1 MFRGGILVEKIYIFG
16 HQSPD
21 TDAVTSAISLSHLKN
36 KLGMDTEPRVL
47 GHINKETKYVLDKFG
62 IKEPKYLNDVKL
74 QLKDLD
80 YHKGLF
86 VDENKSID
94 YVYKFLTEKG
104 VTGTPVVTD
113 GNKYKGII
121 TIKDIAKKLISNDF
135 DKIDSNYSNILETVS
150 GEEVLKFDDEIK
162 GNVLVASYDSD
173 TFTSNVN
180 LNSNSILIVG
190 DRQDIIKKAIDDN
203 VKLIVVTGPEKITE
217 ENLKL
222 AENNKV
228 NVIKT
233 NIDSFHTSKLI
244 CLSNKIGTLL
254 VEDTSKIFREN
265 DYYTDFVEA
274 TKKLKHNNYPILNND
289 GVCLGLIR
297 ITEIINKNNKKVML
311 VDHQE
316 KEQSVIGLDEANIL
330 EIVDHHKIGN
340 INTTNPINFRNMTV
354 GSTNTI
360 VYFMYKENNVEI
372 PKEIAGIM
380 LSGLLSD
387 TLCLQS
393 PTTTEIDKKVAEDL
407 SLIAGVD
414 YEKYALDMFKA
425 GTSLEGLTKEE
436 VIKSD
441 FKSFPIGDEKMAIG
455 QVFTLDVDRI
465 FDELDTYIKKLE
477 EINNKEGYKFI
488 IIAITDILK
497 NGSYLIFTENA
508 KSVLESIYKL
518 DDIKQ
523 GYYVDGLVSRKK
535 QILPA
540 ILSELN

>member
-1 MFRGGILVEKIYIFG
+1 MNKVYIFG

-21 TDAVTSAISLSHLKN
+21 TDAVTSAISLSYLKN

-62 IKEPKYLNDVKL
+62 VKEPKYLNDVKL

-94 YVYKFLTEKG
+94 YVYKYLTEKG

-135 DKIDSNYSNILETVS
+135 DKIDSNYNNILETVS

-180 LNSNSILIVG
+180 LNSDSILIVG

-222 AENNKV
+222 AENNKI

-265 DYYTDFVEA
+265 DYYTDFIEA
-274 TKKLKHNNYPILNND
+274 TKKLKHNNYPILNNND
-289 GVCLGLIR
+289 ECLGLIR

-407 SLIAGVD
+407 ALIAGVD

-436 VIKSD
+436 VIKND

-465 FDELDTYIKKLE
+465 FDELDTYIEKLE

-488 IIAITDILK
+488 VIAITDILK

>member
-1 MFRGGILVEKIYIFG
+1 MEKIYIFG

-21 TDAVTSAISLSHLKN
+21 TDAVTSAISLSYLKN

-62 IKEPKYLNDVKL
+62 VKEPKYLNDVKL

-180 LNSNSILIVG
+180 LNSDSILIVG

-265 DYYTDFVEA
+265 DYYTDFIEA
-274 TKKLKHNNYPILNND
+274 TKKLKHNNYPILNNND
-289 GVCLGLIR
+289 ECLGLIR

-407 SLIAGVD
+407 ALIAGVD
-414 YEKYALDMFKA
+414 YKKYALDMFKA

-465 FDELDTYIKKLE
+465 FDELDTYIEKLE

-488 IIAITDILK
+488 VIAITDILK

>member
-1 MFRGGILVEKIYIFG
+1 MNKVYIFG

-21 TDAVTSAISLSHLKN
+21 TDAVTSAISLSYLKN

-222 AENNKV
+222 AENNKI
-228 NVIKT
+228 NIIKT
-233 NIDSFHTSKLI
+233 SIDSFHTSKLI

-254 VEDTSKIFREN
+254 VKDTSKIFREN
-265 DYYTDFVEA
+265 DYYTDFIEA
-274 TKKLKHNNYPILNND
+274 TKKLKHNNYPILNNND
-289 GVCLGLIR
+289 ECLGLIR

>member
-1 MFRGGILVEKIYIFG
+1 MNKVYIFG

-222 AENNKV
+222 AENNKI

-274 TKKLKHNNYPILNND
+274 TKKLKHNNYPILNNN

-407 SLIAGVD
+407 ALIAGVD
-414 YEKYALDMFKA
+414 YKKYALDMFKA

-465 FDELDTYIKKLE
+465 FDELDTYIEKLE

-508 KSVLESIYKL
+508 KSVLENIYKL

-535 QILPA
+535 QILPS

>member
-1 MFRGGILVEKIYIFG
+1 MNKVYIFG

-21 TDAVTSAISLSHLKN
+21 TDAVTSAISLSYLKN

-62 IKEPKYLNDVKL
+62 VKEPKYLNDVKL

-173 TFTSNVN
+173 TFISNVN

-407 SLIAGVD
+407 ALIAGVD
-414 YEKYALDMFKA
+414 YKKYALDMFKA

-465 FDELDTYIKKLE
+465 FDELDTYIEKLE

>member
-1 MFRGGILVEKIYIFG
+1 MNKVYIFG

-62 IKEPKYLNDVKL
+62 VKEPKYLNDVKL

-121 TIKDIAKKLISNDF
+121 TIKDIAKRLISNDF

-173 TFTSNVN
+173 TFISNVN

-407 SLIAGVD
+407 ALIAGVD
-414 YEKYALDMFKA
+414 YKKYALDMFKA

-465 FDELDTYIKKLE
+465 FDELDTYIEKLE

-488 IIAITDILK
+488 VIAITDILK

>member
-1 MFRGGILVEKIYIFG
+1 MNKVYIFG

-62 IKEPKYLNDVKL
+62 VKEPKYLNDVKL

-190 DRQDIIKKAIDDN
+190 DRQDIIKKAINDN

-222 AENNKV
+222 AENNKI

-233 NIDSFHTSKLI
+233 SIDSFHTSKLI

-274 TKKLKHNNYPILNND
+274 TKKLKHNNYPILNNN

-360 VYFMYKENNVEI
+360 VYFMYKESNVEI

-407 SLIAGVD
+407 ALIAGVD

-465 FDELDTYIKKLE
+465 FDELDTYIEKLE

-488 IIAITDILK
+488 VIAITDILK

>member
-1 MFRGGILVEKIYIFG
+1 MNKVYIFG

-62 IKEPKYLNDVKL
+62 VKEPKYLNDVKL

-173 TFTSNVN
+173 TFISNVN

-407 SLIAGVD
+407 ALIAGVD
-414 YEKYALDMFKA
+414 YKKYALDMFKA
-425 GTSLEGLTKEE
+425 VTSLEGLTKEE

-465 FDELDTYIKKLE
+465 FDELDTYIEKLE

>member
-1 MFRGGILVEKIYIFG
+1 MDEKTLVFG
-16 HQSPD
+16 HRKPD
-21 TDAVTSAISLSHLKN
+21 TDSITASISLSYLKN
-36 KLGMDTEPRVL
+36 QLGENTEPRAL
-47 GHINKETKYVLDKFG
+47 GSLNKETKYALNYFG
-62 IKEPKYLNDVKL
+62 VEEPDYLNDVKL
-74 QLKDLD
+74 QLKDIN
-80 YHKGLF
+80 YHKDFILDEKETIYDGYKYMLKEGLTGIPIVKGERDF
-86 VDENKSID
+86 VGLLTMKDLSRAFLNADDNKIFTSYDNIIKVLNGSKISKVDE
-94 YVYKFLTEKG
+94 
-104 VTGTPVVTD
+104 
-113 GNKYKGII
+113 
-121 TIKDIAKKLISNDF
+121 
-135 DKIDSNYSNILETVS
+135 
-150 GEEVLKFDDEIK
+150 EIK
-162 GNVLVASYDSD
+162 GKLLVGAYETD
-173 TFTSNVN
+173 TFKKNIE
-180 LNSNSILIVG
+180 LDKEIILIVG

-222 AENNKV
+222 AENNKI

-265 DYYTDFVEA
+265 DYYTDFIEA
-274 TKKLKHNNYPILNND
+274 TKKLKHNNYPILNNND
-289 GVCLGLIR
+289 ECLGLIR

-407 SLIAGVD
+407 ALIAGVD

-465 FDELDTYIKKLE
+465 FDELDTYIEKLE
-477 EINNKEGYKFI
+477 EINNKEGY
-488 IIAITDILK
+488 L
-497 NGSYLIFTENA
+497 
-508 KSVLESIYKL
+508 
-518 DDIKQ
+518 
-523 GYYVDGLVSRKK
+523 
-535 QILPA
+535 
-540 ILSELN
+540 

>member
-1 MFRGGILVEKIYIFG
+1 MNKVYIFG

-21 TDAVTSAISLSHLKN
+21 TDAVTSAISLSYLKN

-62 IKEPKYLNDVKL
+62 VKEPKYLNDVKL

-94 YVYKFLTEKG
+94 YVYKYLTEKG

-150 GEEVLKFDDEIK
+150 GEEVLKYDEEIK

-274 TKKLKHNNYPILNND
+274 TKKLKHNNYPILNNND
-289 GVCLGLIR
+289 ECLGLIR

-407 SLIAGVD
+407 ALIAGVD
-414 YEKYALDMFKA
+414 YKKYALDMFKA

-465 FDELDTYIKKLE
+465 FDELDTYIEKLE

-488 IIAITDILK
+488 VIAITDILK

>member
-1 MFRGGILVEKIYIFG
+1 MNKVYIFG

-62 IKEPKYLNDVKL
+62 VKEPKYLNDVKL

-121 TIKDIAKKLISNDF
+121 TIKDIAKKLISSDF

-407 SLIAGVD
+407 ALIAGVD
-414 YEKYALDMFKA
+414 YKKYALDMFKA

-441 FKSFPIGDEKMAIG
+441 FKSFPIGDDKMAIG

-465 FDELDTYIKKLE
+465 FDELDTYIEKLE

>member
-1 MFRGGILVEKIYIFG
+1 MNKVYIFG

-21 TDAVTSAISLSHLKN
+21 TDAVTSAISLSYLKN

-62 IKEPKYLNDVKL
+62 VKEPKYLNDVKL

-173 TFTSNVN
+173 TFISNVN

-274 TKKLKHNNYPILNND
+274 SKKLKHNNYPILNND

-407 SLIAGVD
+407 ALIAGVD
-414 YEKYALDMFKA
+414 YKKYALDMFKA

-441 FKSFPIGDEKMAIG
+441 FKSFPIGDEKIAIG

-465 FDELDTYIKKLE
+465 FDELDTYIEKLE

-488 IIAITDILK
+488 VIAITDILK

>member
-1 MFRGGILVEKIYIFG
+1 MNKVYIFG

-21 TDAVTSAISLSHLKN
+21 TDAVTSAISLSYLKN

-62 IKEPKYLNDVKL
+62 VKEPKYLNDVKL

-222 AENNKV
+222 AENNKI

-289 GVCLGLIR
+289 DVCLGLIR

-407 SLIAGVD
+407 ALIAGVD
-414 YEKYALDMFKA
+414 YKKYALDMFKA

-465 FDELDTYIKKLE
+465 FDELDTYIEKLE

>member
-1 MFRGGILVEKIYIFG
+1 MNKVYIFG

-21 TDAVTSAISLSHLKN
+21 TDAVTSAISLSYLKN

-62 IKEPKYLNDVKL
+62 VKEPKYLNDVKL

-94 YVYKFLTEKG
+94 YVYKYLTEKG

-135 DKIDSNYSNILETVS
+135 DKIDSNYNNILETVS

-180 LNSNSILIVG
+180 LNSDSILIVG
-190 DRQDIIKKAIDDN
+190 DRQYIIKKAIDDN

-222 AENNKV
+222 AENNKI

-274 TKKLKHNNYPILNND
+274 TKKLKHNNYPILNNN

-407 SLIAGVD
+407 ALIAGVD

-465 FDELDTYIKKLE
+465 FDELDTYIEKLE

-488 IIAITDILK
+488 VIAITDILK

>member
-1 MFRGGILVEKIYIFG
+1 MNKVYIFG

-62 IKEPKYLNDVKL
+62 VKEPKYLNDVKL

-104 VTGTPVVTD
+104 VTGTPVVTN

-162 GNVLVASYDSD
+162 GNVLIASYDSD

-180 LNSNSILIVG
+180 LNSDSILIVG

-222 AENNKV
+222 AKNNKV

-407 SLIAGVD
+407 ALIAGVD
-414 YEKYALDMFKA
+414 YKKYALDMFKA

-465 FDELDTYIKKLE
+465 FDELDTYIEKLE

>member
-1 MFRGGILVEKIYIFG
+1 MNKVYIFG

-21 TDAVTSAISLSHLKN
+21 TDAVTSAISLSYLKN

-62 IKEPKYLNDVKL
+62 VKEPKYLNDVKL

-94 YVYKFLTEKG
+94 YVYKYLTEKG

-113 GNKYKGII
+113 GNKYEGII

-150 GEEVLKFDDEIK
+150 GEEVLKYDEEIK

-173 TFTSNVN
+173 TFTRNVN

-222 AENNKV
+222 AENNKI

-233 NIDSFHTSKLI
+233 GIDSFHTSKLI

-265 DYYTDFVEA
+265 DYYTDFIEA
-274 TKKLKHNNYPILNND
+274 TKKLKHNNYPILNNND
-289 GVCLGLIR
+289 ECLGLIR

-407 SLIAGVD
+407 ALIAGVD
-414 YEKYALDMFKA
+414 YKKYALDMFKA

-465 FDELDTYIKKLE
+465 FDELDTYIEKLE

-488 IIAITDILK
+488 VIAITDILK

>member
-1 MFRGGILVEKIYIFG
+1 MNKVYIIG

-21 TDAVTSAISLSHLKN
+21 TDAVTSAISLSYLKN

-62 IKEPKYLNDVKL
+62 VKEPKYLNDVKL

-173 TFTSNVN
+173 TFISNVN

-222 AENNKV
+222 AENNKI
-228 NVIKT
+228 NIIKT
-233 NIDSFHTSKLI
+233 SIDSFHTSKLI

-254 VEDTSKIFREN
+254 VKDTSKIFREN
-265 DYYTDFVEA
+265 DYYTDFIEA
-274 TKKLKHNNYPILNND
+274 TKKLKHNNYPILNNND
-289 GVCLGLIR
+289 ECLGLIR

-407 SLIAGVD
+407 ALIAGVD
-414 YEKYALDMFKA
+414 YKKYALDMFKA

-465 FDELDTYIKKLE
+465 FDELDTYIEKLE

>member
-1 MFRGGILVEKIYIFG
+1 MEKIYIFG

-21 TDAVTSAISLSHLKN
+21 TDAVTSAISLSYLKN

-62 IKEPKYLNDVKL
+62 VKEPKYLNDVKL

-86 VDENKSID
+86 IDENKSID

-180 LNSNSILIVG
+180 LNSDSILIVG

-222 AENNKV
+222 AENNKI
-228 NVIKT
+228 NIIKT
-233 NIDSFHTSKLI
+233 SIDSFHTSKLI

-265 DYYTDFVEA
+265 DYYTDFIEA
-274 TKKLKHNNYPILNND
+274 TKKLKHNNYPILNNND
-289 GVCLGLIR
+289 ECLGLIR

-407 SLIAGVD
+407 ALIAGVD
-414 YEKYALDMFKA
+414 YKKYALDMFKA

-465 FDELDTYIKKLE
+465 FDELDTYIEKLE

-508 KSVLESIYKL
+508 KSVLENIYKL

>member
-1 MFRGGILVEKIYIFG
+1 MNKVYIFG

-21 TDAVTSAISLSHLKN
+21 TDAVTSAISLSYLKN

-62 IKEPKYLNDVKL
+62 VKEPKYLNDVKL

-173 TFTSNVN
+173 TFISNVN

-407 SLIAGVD
+407 ALIAGVD
-414 YEKYALDMFKA
+414 YKKYALDMFKA

-465 FDELDTYIKKLE
+465 FDELDTYIEKLE

-488 IIAITDILK
+488 VIAITDILK

-535 QILPA
+535 QILPS

>member
-1 MFRGGILVEKIYIFG
+1 MNKVYIFG

-62 IKEPKYLNDVKL
+62 VKEPKYLNDVKL

-173 TFTSNVN
+173 TFISNVN

-222 AENNKV
+222 AENNKI

-274 TKKLKHNNYPILNND
+274 TKKLKHNNYPILNNND
-289 GVCLGLIR
+289 ECLGLIR

-407 SLIAGVD
+407 ALIAGVD
-414 YEKYALDMFKA
+414 YKKYALDMFKA

-465 FDELDTYIKKLE
+465 FDELDTYIEKLE

-488 IIAITDILK
+488 VIAITDILK

>member
-1 MFRGGILVEKIYIFG
+1 MNKVYIFG

-62 IKEPKYLNDVKL
+62 VKEPKYLNDVKL

-203 VKLIVVTGPEKITE
+203 IKLIVVTGPEKITE

-222 AENNKV
+222 AENNKI

-233 NIDSFHTSKLI
+233 SIDSFHTSKLI

-407 SLIAGVD
+407 ALIAGVD

-465 FDELDTYIKKLE
+465 FDELDTYIEKLE

>member
-1 MFRGGILVEKIYIFG
+1 MNKVYIFG

-62 IKEPKYLNDVKL
+62 VKEPKYLNDVKL

-173 TFTSNVN
+173 TFISNVN
-180 LNSNSILIVG
+180 LNSDSILIVG

-254 VEDTSKIFREN
+254 VEDTSKIFRDN

-407 SLIAGVD
+407 ALIAGVD
-414 YEKYALDMFKA
+414 YKKYALDMFKA

-465 FDELDTYIKKLE
+465 FDELDTYIEKLE

-523 GYYVDGLVSRKK
+523 GYYVDRLVSRKK

>member
-1 MFRGGILVEKIYIFG
+1 MEKIYIFG

-62 IKEPKYLNDVKL
+62 VKEPKYLNDVKL

-86 VDENKSID
+86 IDENKSID
-94 YVYKFLTEKG
+94 YVYKYLTEKG

-265 DYYTDFVEA
+265 DYYTDFIEA
-274 TKKLKHNNYPILNND
+274 TKKLKHNNYPILNNND
-289 GVCLGLIR
+289 ECLGLIR

-407 SLIAGVD
+407 ALIAGVD

-465 FDELDTYIKKLE
+465 FDELDTYIEKLE

-508 KSVLESIYKL
+508 KSVLENIYKL

>member
-1 MFRGGILVEKIYIFG
+1 MNKVYIFG

-62 IKEPKYLNDVKL
+62 VKEPKYLNDVKL

-274 TKKLKHNNYPILNND
+274 TKKLKHNNYPILNNN

-407 SLIAGVD
+407 ALIAGVD
-414 YEKYALDMFKA
+414 YKKYALDMFKA

-441 FKSFPIGDEKMAIG
+441 FKSFPIGDDKMAIG

-465 FDELDTYIKKLE
+465 FDELDTYIEKLE

-535 QILPA
+535 QILPS

>member
-1 MFRGGILVEKIYIFG
+1 MEKIYIFG

-21 TDAVTSAISLSHLKN
+21 TDAVTSAISLSYLKN

-62 IKEPKYLNDVKL
+62 VKEPKYLNDVKL

-265 DYYTDFVEA
+265 DYYTDFIEA
-274 TKKLKHNNYPILNND
+274 TKKLKHNNYPILNNND
-289 GVCLGLIR
+289 ECLGLIR

-407 SLIAGVD
+407 ALIAGVD

-441 FKSFPIGDEKMAIG
+441 FKSFPIGDEKIAIG

-465 FDELDTYIKKLE
+465 FDELDTYIEKLE

-488 IIAITDILK
+488 VIAITDILK

>member
-1 MFRGGILVEKIYIFG
+1 MNKVYIFG

-21 TDAVTSAISLSHLKN
+21 TDAVTSAISLSYLKN

-62 IKEPKYLNDVKL
+62 VKEPKYLNDVKL

-94 YVYKFLTEKG
+94 YVYKYLTEKG

-135 DKIDSNYSNILETVS
+135 DKIDSNYNNILETVS

-180 LNSNSILIVG
+180 LNSDSILIVG

-222 AENNKV
+222 AENNKI

-274 TKKLKHNNYPILNND
+274 TKKLKHNNYPILNNND
-289 GVCLGLIR
+289 ECLGLIR

-407 SLIAGVD
+407 ALIAGVD
-414 YEKYALDMFKA
+414 YKKYALDMFKA

-465 FDELDTYIKKLE
+465 FDELDTYIEKLE

-488 IIAITDILK
+488 VIAITDILK

>member
-1 MFRGGILVEKIYIFG
+1 MNKVYIFG

-21 TDAVTSAISLSHLKN
+21 TDAVTSAISLSYLKN

-62 IKEPKYLNDVKL
+62 VKEPKYLNDVKL

-173 TFTSNVN
+173 TFISNVN

-222 AENNKV
+222 AENNKI

-244 CLSNKIGTLL
+244 CLSNKIGILL

-289 GVCLGLIR
+289 DVCLGLIR

-407 SLIAGVD
+407 ALIAGVD
-414 YEKYALDMFKA
+414 YKKYALDMFKA

-465 FDELDTYIKKLE
+465 FDELDTYIEKLE

>member
-1 MFRGGILVEKIYIFG
+1 MNKVYIFG

-62 IKEPKYLNDVKL
+62 VKEPKYLNDVKL

-113 GNKYKGII
+113 GNRYKGII

-173 TFTSNVN
+173 TFISNVN

-407 SLIAGVD
+407 ALIAGVD
-414 YEKYALDMFKA
+414 YKKYALDMFKA

-465 FDELDTYIKKLE
+465 FDELDTYIEKLE

-488 IIAITDILK
+488 VIAITDILK

>member
-1 MFRGGILVEKIYIFG
+1 MNKVYIFG

-62 IKEPKYLNDVKL
+62 VKEPKYLNDVKL

-222 AENNKV
+222 AENNKI

-254 VEDTSKIFREN
+254 IEDTSKIFREN

-274 TKKLKHNNYPILNND
+274 TKKLKHNNYPILNNN

-407 SLIAGVD
+407 ALIAGVD
-414 YEKYALDMFKA
+414 YKKYALDMFKA

-465 FDELDTYIKKLE
+465 FDELDTYIEKLE

>member
-1 MFRGGILVEKIYIFG
+1 MNKVYIFG

-62 IKEPKYLNDVKL
+62 VKEPKYLNDVKL

-121 TIKDIAKKLISNDF
+121 TIKDIAKRLISNDF

-173 TFTSNVN
+173 TFISNVN

-407 SLIAGVD
+407 ALIAGVD
-414 YEKYALDMFKA
+414 YKKYALDMFKA

-465 FDELDTYIKKLE
+465 FDELDTYIEKLE

>member
-1 MFRGGILVEKIYIFG
+1 MNKVYIFG

-62 IKEPKYLNDVKL
+62 VKEPKYLNDVKL

-173 TFTSNVN
+173 TFISNVN

-289 GVCLGLIR
+289 AVCLGLIR

-407 SLIAGVD
+407 ALIAGVD
-414 YEKYALDMFKA
+414 YKKYALDMFKA

-465 FDELDTYIKKLE
+465 FDELDTYIEKLE

-535 QILPA
+535 QILPS

>member
-1 MFRGGILVEKIYIFG
+1 MEKIYIFG

-535 QILPA
+535 QILPS

>member
-1 MFRGGILVEKIYIFG
+1 MNKVYIFG

-62 IKEPKYLNDVKL
+62 VKEPKYLNDVKL

-150 GEEVLKFDDEIK
+150 GKEVLKFDDEIK

-173 TFTSNVN
+173 TFISNVN

-407 SLIAGVD
+407 ALNAGVD
-414 YEKYALDMFKA
+414 YKKYALDMFKA

-465 FDELDTYIKKLE
+465 FDELDTYIEKLE

>member
-1 MFRGGILVEKIYIFG
+1 MNKVYIFG

-62 IKEPKYLNDVKL
+62 VKEPKYLNDVKL

-94 YVYKFLTEKG
+94 YVYKYLTEKG

-135 DKIDSNYSNILETVS
+135 DKIDSNYNNILETVS

-180 LNSNSILIVG
+180 LNSDSILIVG

-222 AENNKV
+222 AENNKI

-274 TKKLKHNNYPILNND
+274 TKKLKHNNYPILNNN

-407 SLIAGVD
+407 ALIAGVD

-465 FDELDTYIKKLE
+465 FDELDTYIEKLE

-488 IIAITDILK
+488 VIAITDILK

-535 QILPA
+535 QILPS